1 MSAKI
6 KDQLEKKQF
15 TDAEASW
22 SELENV
28 VIANSNSVVSA
39 VVPASA
45 VGFLCLLAVAN
56 HS

>member
-1 MSAKI
+1 VSAKI
-6 KDQLEKKQF
+6 KDQVEKKQF